1 MFAVFVARASFVFA
15 YGPLIN
21 AHALVGCM
29 FVCDATID
37 SFVNCFA
44 NLIILLLLAW
54 WFVSFTIYYV
64 CVLFFPNTQHLHV
77 FTFVS
82 FVIAGGASPR
92 NCLVLLCFRTSLLL
106 LLDVTDVIFACPVSL
121 CTSILDHSSPVL
133 PP

>member
-1 MFAVFVARASFVFA
+1 MLLPILCLLAVFVARASFVFA

-64 CVLFFPNTQHLHV
+64 CY
-77 FTFVS
+77 FVS
-82 FVIAGGASPR
+82 NISVAFKAVVQYFSM
-92 NCLVLLCFRTSLLL
+92 S
-106 LLDVTDVIFACPVSL
+106 
-121 CTSILDHSSPVL
+121 
-133 PP
+133 